1 MTFDNKMVVIPNN
14 ELASSTFVNY
24 SHEDIRRVDM
34 SMDVHYDSDVELARV
49 SKHNFAK
56 PIRPSPQCVDYI

>member
-1 MTFDNKMVVIPNN
+1 MCIRDSN

-34 SMDVHYDSDVELARV
+34 SMDVHYDSDVELAKKIILRV
-49 SKHNFAK
+49 IDEHPYALKAVSYTHL
-56 PIRPSPQCVDYI
+56 SEL